1 MSEAASEVMVVA
13 AVAAVENARRRRRE
27 RDDIPFFCFGGV
39 FGQCSRGGLVDRVSL
54 ADP

>member
-39 FGQCSRGGLVDRVSL
+39 FGQCSREWGDCRVSL